1 MNKKEKALNDLA
13 ILTLDLEKELNKID
27 EVELEIEN
35 KLTTIKNLTDTIEI
49 EIMNSEIKNLLDWWK
64 ENTGYDYEIYASRN

>member
-13 ILTLDLEKELNKID
+13 ILSIDLEKQLNKID

-35 KLTTIKNLTDTIEI
+35 KLNKIKNLTDSIEI
-49 EIMNSEIKNLLDWWK
+49 KLMNSEIKNLLDWWK
-64 ENTGYDYEIYASRN
+64 ENTGYDYDI

>member
-64 ENTGYDYEIYASRN
+64 ENTGYDYEICK

>member
-35 KLTTIKNLTDTIEI
+35 KLTTIKNLTDIIEI
-49 EIMNSEIKNLLDWWK
+49 KIMNSEIKNLLDWWK
-64 ENTGYDYEIYASRN
+64 ENTGYDYDI

>member
-1 MNKKEKALNDLA
+1 MNKKEKALNDLE

-64 ENTGYDYEIYASRN
+64 ENTGYDYNI